1 MLHGGQATF
10 TKPQLSELSQLLRQL
25 GLQLLS
31 GQAQLLAASEE
42 EGEVCR
48 GVGRRQHHSA
58 RQYPDWGART
68 REGDTGTHRRPAE
81 AQPSQ
86 VFQKVT
92 YIKTENP
99 SPGKED
105 PMAENREDHNY
116 KKSSVA
122 DMSNKSSQELSYE
135 KNAAVQNVIE
145 KTSEPAV
152 EDDVESVTTVII
164 DNSDV
169 LQTDVGQHNI
179 IWLPSTEVVTQV
191 TQSLPEAT
199 PHPKIPIKRPRTSN
213 HPPGEVKSEEEAKVL
228 AAPFIGKVESKP
240 PQYRC
245 LHDGCS
251 YANSR
256 LLMTQSHVYKHLGLY
271 TFQCQFCGL
280 KCRLETNF
288 EKHLNTHGFTRRRE
302 KVGHSRYRVY
312 QEASSLGTSPATIP
326 PTQQQP
332 QILVLSSETTSG
344 VGAGES
350 IEDIREFIEENNT
363 KPTVTATPEE
373 EYVDSPDP
381 CQQYK
386 TLHQY
391 HLNKKVT
398 TLYLFVVIMLL
409 QL

>member
-1 MLHGGQATF
+1 MLHGGQAIF

-31 GQAQLLAASEE
+31 GQAQLLAAGEE

-58 RQYPDWGART
+58 RQFPDWGAR
-68 REGDTGTHRRPAE
+68 DTSTHRRPAE
-81 AQPSQ
+81 ALPSQ
-86 VFQKVT
+86 MFQKVT
-92 YIKTENP
+92 YIKTEDP
-99 SPGKED
+99 SSGRED

-116 KKSSVA
+116 KRSSVA

-169 LQTDVGQHNI
+169 LQTDVAQHNI

-312 QEASSLGTSPATIP
+312 QETSSPVSIP

-344 VGAGES
+344 AGAGES

-363 KPTVTATPEE
+363 KPILAATPEE

-398 TLYLFVVIMLL
+398 TL
-409 QL
+409 

>member
-25 GLQLLS
+25 GLQLVP
-31 GQAQLLAASEE
+31 GRAQLLAAGEE
-42 EGEVCR
+42 EGEVSR
-48 GVGRRQHHSA
+48 GVGRRQRHSA
-58 RQYPDWGART
+58 RQFPDWGART
-68 REGDTGTHRRPAE
+68 RDTGTHRRPAE

-92 YIKTENP
+92 YIKTEDP
-99 SPGKED
+99 SSTEREEH
-105 PMAENREDHNY
+105 PMAENLEDHNY
-116 KKSSVA
+116 KKSSVV
-122 DMSNKSSQELSYE
+122 DISQELSLE
-135 KNAAVQNVIE
+135 KNVAVQNVIE

-152 EDDVESVTTVII
+152 VEDEGDSVTTVII

-191 TQSLPEAT
+191 THSLTEAT
-199 PHPKIPIKRPRTSN
+199 PHSKASIKRPRTSN

-228 AAPFIGKVESKP
+228 ASPFIGKVESKP

-251 YANSR
+251 YSNSR
-256 LLMTQSHVYKHLGLY
+256 LLMTQSHVYKHLNIY
-271 TFQCQFCGL
+271 TFQCQLCGL

-302 KVGHSRYRVY
+302 KVGPSRYRVY
-312 QEASSLGTSPATIP
+312 QEASSHGTSPNTIP
-326 PTQQQP
+326 PTQPQQQ
-332 QILVLSSETTSG
+332 QIIVLSAETTSG

-350 IEDIREFIEENNT
+350 IEDIREFIAENST
-363 KPTVTATPEE
+363 KPIVTTAPEE

-381 CQQYK
+381 CQQYT

-391 HLNKKVT
+391 HLNKKVKIYRYS
-398 TLYLFVVIMLL
+398 LK
-409 QL
+409 